1 MGCFVL
7 SWIETLSFRHRRTPI
22 GKREKNHKF
31 PMKLYI
37 EQKYFFRF
45 STLHAIVLGWP
56 NTDPA
61 NTKRINVAEDYMKI
75 KNITN
80 TQNAAIYLADK
91 ITMVLEEL
99 SVELDIPVSI
109 LMEDLVPHQPFLI
122 AKMWTEDDGLF
133 NSMKER

>member
-1 MGCFVL
+1 MIF
-7 SWIETLSFRHRRTPI
+7 
-22 GKREKNHKF
+22 
-31 PMKLYI
+31 
-37 EQKYFFRF
+37 
-45 STLHAIVLGWP
+45 GWP
-56 NTDPA
+56 KIDPA

-91 ITMVLEEL
+91 ITTILEEL

-122 AKMWTEDDGLF
+122 AKMWTEDGGLF
-133 NSMKER
+133 NSMKERTIKAVEIHSEANPAIH

>member
-1 MGCFVL
+1 ML
-7 SWIETLSFRHRRTPI
+7 W
-22 GKREKNHKF
+22 
-31 PMKLYI
+31 
-37 EQKYFFRF
+37 
-45 STLHAIVLGWP
+45 AILPGWP
-56 NTDPA
+56 TIDPA

-91 ITMVLEEL
+91 ITTILEEL

-133 NSMKER
+133 NSMKERTIEAVEIHSEANPTIH